1 MIVYA
6 LIGMPVNMILY
17 AYLGE
22 YFATRVSFG
31 LNHIRIQLFNHSLSM
46 KGK

>member
-1 MIVYA
+1 MIIYA

-22 YFATRVSFG
+22 LFGRRVSNG
-31 LNHIRIQLFNHSLSM
+31 IN
-46 KGK
+46 